1 MRVVE
6 INVDRGSDVFRSNHR
21 RVITRYL
28 DLVEDDM
35 IQSVVDRVMQF
46 SEEEVENNM
55 QRVLTHFTD
64 RHHCLN
70 SVLLKHY
77 NNVSKYI
84 PSDTQ
89 VSEGRRLLM
98 GSYFTM
104 EYSIESAA
112 LFNPS
117 IVAHPDQTGVSNGG
131 TRLLMSL
138 RATGEGHISSIVFR
152 EGEIHHDGTIVFES
166 PGDSSR
172 TGEIVQDHQYSK
184 ALFLRKLTEMQCHS
198 SEIDRVLD
206 KLESRFT
213 VAELEIASRILLG
226 VNQASPAMKE
236 AVGHLRYLAHANY
249 ELQFDSHTDPSDM
262 VIFPTSVGERS
273 GMEDVR
279 LVRFVDDDEQVT
291 YYGTYTAYD
300 GRKILPQMFETT
312 DFQRFRVMTL
322 AGRYAQD
329 KGMAMFPRKIDGRYV
344 MVSRLDGENLY
355 LMYSDNPH
363 IWNNATLLQKPV
375 SPWESVKIGNCGSP
389 LETDKGW
396 LLLTHGVGPMR
407 QYCIGAL
414 LLDLN
419 DPGKVIGKTRE
430 PILVPTEAEREGYV
444 PNVVYTCGAVIHK
457 NTLVMPYAMSDLAT
471 GFATFDLDELMTYM
485 QPQPIFV

>member
-35 IQSVVDRVMQF
+35 IQSVVDRVMLF
-46 SEEEVENNM
+46 SEEEVDNNL
-55 QRVLTHFTD
+55 QRVLKHFTG
-64 RHHCLN
+64 RHYCLN

-77 NNVSKYI
+77 HNVSKYI
-84 PSDTQ
+84 PSDAHI
-89 VSEGRRLLM
+89 SEERRLLM

-117 IVAHPDQTGVSNGG
+117 IVVHPDQSGVTGGG

-152 EGEIHHDGTIVFES
+152 QGVIHQDGTIIFES

-172 TGEIVQDHQYSK
+172 TGEIVHDHQYSK
-184 ALFLRKLTEMQCHS
+184 PLFLKKLTEMQCHS
-198 SEIDRVLD
+198 PEVDRVLD

-213 VAELEIASRILLG
+213 VAELEIASKVLLG
-226 VNQASPAMKE
+226 VNQHSPAMKD
-236 AVGHLRYLAHANY
+236 AVGHIRNLAHANY
-249 ELQFDSHTDPSDM
+249 ELQFDDQTDPSDM
-262 VIFPTSVGERS
+262 VIFPTSRGECA

-279 LVRFVDDDEQVT
+279 LVRFVDDDGSVT
-291 YYGTYTAYD
+291 FYGTYTAYD

-312 DFQRFRVMTL
+312 DFQRFRIMTL
-322 AGRYAQD
+322 AGKYAQD
-329 KGMAMFPRKIDGRYV
+329 KGMAMFPRKIGGQYV
-344 MVSRLDGENLY
+344 MVSRLDGESLF
-355 LMYSDNPH
+355 LMRSDNPH

-389 LETDKGW
+389 LETDRGW

-414 LLDLN
+414 LLDLD
-419 DPGKVIGKTRE
+419 DPGKIIGKTRE

-485 QPQPIFV
+485 QPEPILV